1 MLWGLNTAFCEACGH
16 EGPQA
21 NRTQASAR
29 HEQARIQECN
39 SAYTRCGLYRLSPDS
54 PLLLRECTTASWED
68 MIRSYALSTVSN
80 KSKFAPVGMKL

>member
-39 SAYTRCGLYRLSPDS
+39 SAYTRCGLYADYLQILHCFFVNARL
-54 PLLLRECTTASWED
+54 
-68 MIRSYALSTVSN
+68 ALGRT
-80 KSKFAPVGMKL
+80 